1 MKLTNRQAAS
11 LYRFLTGLEQ
21 ERNERGEVIKV
32 NRGKITDKAVRAA
45 VIDNIVTLAPVSD
58 EIKKQESI
66 LQEQYF
72 TDEYIELYKQ
82 SIAAGK
88 MNDTVKLEML
98 NEAMKE
104 AEKPFASEYIASREK
119 LLNNE
124 EREINLTL
132 IDRNAFDAATEA
144 CDFSMKIYVEFA
156 FMFKTDKKEVLNEKD

>member
-1 MKLTNRQAAS
+1 MKLTNRRAVS

-21 ERNERGEVIKV
+21 ERNEHGEVTKV
-32 NRGKITDKAVRAA
+32 NRGKIADKVVRAA
-45 VIDNIVTLAPVSD
+45 IIDNIVALALIND
-58 EIKKQESI
+58 EMKKQESI

-82 SIAAGK
+82 FIAANK
-88 MNDTVKLEML
+88 VNDTARIETL

-119 LLNNE
+119 LLDE
-124 EREINLTL
+124 EKEVNLTL
-132 IDRNAFDAATEA
+132 IDRDMFDAATEA

-156 FMFKTDKKEVLNEKD
+156 FMFKTNKKEVLNEKD